1 MKRTIILFSLITI
14 YMLHG
19 CKHEERKVASEA
31 LIAKEDEPVQLITV
45 SPVLDGKIA
54 INLEKSNIFW
64 RGTMLFSFGE
74 HYGNISFKDGFVAFE
89 KGKIIGGS
97 FTVNMNSIVNTDGD
111 YSQDL
116 IDHLKNEDFFEVNT
130 YPESKLEFT
139 SFEYVDT
146 NRQKIDGNLTI
157 KDITNIIELFNVE
170 YVPNESKI
178 RTKFKIDRTD
188 FGINYNSKGFA
199 KVKNYAISD
208 AIELEVDVYLSTSN

>member
-1 MKRTIILFSLITI
+1 MKRTIIFFSLLTI
-14 YMLHG
+14 CMLYG
-19 CKHEERKVASEA
+19 CKHEAQKVASEV
-31 LIAKEDEPVQLITV
+31 LIAKEDEPMQLITAN
-45 SPVLDGKIA
+45 PVIDGKIA
-54 INLEKSNIFW
+54 INLDKSTIFW
-64 RGTMLFSFGE
+64 RATMLFSFGE
-74 HYGNISFKDGFVAFE
+74 HYGNVNFKEGFVEFDN
-89 KGKIIGGS
+89 GKIIGGS
-97 FTVNMNSIVNTDGD
+97 FTVDMNSIINTDSD

-208 AIELEVDVYLSTSN
+208 AIELEVDVYF